1 MYKSLIDKHES
12 VCFIRVTSKIV
23 YSIIF
28 DNIFFKLL
36 QGKQMVDAFI
46 FFPLTRLNYLQV
58 VYLNYGMKEKNP
70 IDFVRFYTK
79 QNPNAATEVQKDE
92 V

>member
-1 MYKSLIDKHES
+1 MRL
-12 VCFIRVTSKIV
+12 
-23 YSIIF
+23 
-28 DNIFFKLL
+28 
-36 QGKQMVDAFI
+36 

-58 VYLNYGMKEKNP
+58 VYLHYGKKENNP

-79 QNPNAATEVQKDE
+79 QNPNVATEVKKKE